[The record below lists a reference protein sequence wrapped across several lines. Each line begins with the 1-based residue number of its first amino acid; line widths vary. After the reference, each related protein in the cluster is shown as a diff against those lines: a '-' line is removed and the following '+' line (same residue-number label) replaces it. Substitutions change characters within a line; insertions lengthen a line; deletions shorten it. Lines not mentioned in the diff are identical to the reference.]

1 MRIISGARRGKKL
14 ATLEGD
20 KVRPTTDRVK
30 EALFNILQFKISGS
44 SFVDLFAGSG
54 QIGLEAL
61 SRGAD
66 RSFFADSSRDAA
78 KVIRQNILSTGFE
91 DRAELFTGDYQGFFR
106 QKKEESFDIIY
117 IDPPYHENL
126 FLPAIEASS
135 MYVKPAGLIIC
146 EHPTNEPLPQR
157 IGKAIA
163 GKSYRYG
170 KISLTIY
177 SRSPGLIESI

>member
-1 MRIISGARRGKKL
+1 MRIISGSKRGKKL
-14 ATLEGD
+14 AALEGG

-30 EALFNILQFKISGS
+30 ESLFNILQFNISGS

-66 RSFFADSSRDAA
+66 RGYFVESSREAA
-78 KVIRQNILSTGFE
+78 GLIRQNILSTGFE
-91 DRAELFTGDYQGFFR
+91 DRAELFMGDYKSFFR
-106 QKKEESFDIIY
+106 QKQQESFDIIY
-117 IDPPYHENL
+117 IDPPYYENM
-126 FLPAIEASS
+126 FLSAAELSS

-146 EHPTNEPLPQR
+146 EHPTTEELPQR
-157 IGKAIA
+157 IGEAIA

-170 KISLTIY
+170 KIELTIY
-177 SRSPGLIESI
+177 SRSPGLTESV